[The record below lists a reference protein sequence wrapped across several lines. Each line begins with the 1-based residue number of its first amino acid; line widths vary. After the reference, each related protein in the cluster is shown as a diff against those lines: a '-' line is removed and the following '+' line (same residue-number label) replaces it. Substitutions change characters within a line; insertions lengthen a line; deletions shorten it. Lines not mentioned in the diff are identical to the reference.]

1 MNKGVEILLQR
12 MDSNPDEFIPD
23 APYTTFPSKWGEIV
37 RAVIARKQNLDPK
50 PPYYDLPY
58 LTEEEVALL
67 YDKILK
73 IQGDNFTKHVMSTLL
88 ADDSSEGSISIDM
101 TPNNRINSIHQS
113 KIEHLKIRQ
122 EEAEQLMQRELLKA
136 YVEEAKRRAKEAIPC
151 K

>member
-50 PPYYDLPY
+50 APYYDLAY
-58 LTEEEVALL
+58 LTEEEVTLL

-88 ADDSSEGSISIDM
+88 SDDSSEEKESVSRVG
-101 TPNNRINSIHQS
+101 SIHQS
-113 KIEHLKIRQ
+113 KIDLLRQRQ
-122 EEAEQLMQRELLKA
+122 EEAEKRMQVDLMKA
-136 YVEEAKRRAKEAIPC
+136 YMEKYYANNNR
-151 K
+151 